1 MCEWVVPYIPCV
13 ASFKILMLG
22 SPLCIRKMAPLLR
35 KHMGVVRL
43 YTTSS
48 RVKYTEYTELCS

>member
-1 MCEWVVPYIPCV
+1 MCEWVPYIPCV

-22 SPLCIRKMAPLLR
+22 SPLCIRKIAPLLR
-35 KHMGVVRL
+35 KHMGVRL

-48 RVKYTEYTELCS
+48 RVKYTEYMELCS